1 MKTGKKD
8 LLKEAIA
15 DAKAVKETALAN
27 AKIALEEAFT
37 PRLQSML
44 SHKLAEELEDDE
56 TLATEED
63 EMMMDTE
70 EGYGEGYE
78 GEEDETMTTEED
90 EMGGEEDETM
100 TTEEEDE
107 GVDESKVNEGKTT
120 VVIDYNTDDDDLR
133 YVSNILK
140 KAGIKAKVLAG
151 LDSEEV
157 EVTIETSDL
166 KKATKALSANGL
178 ELQESVVAEAKEL
191 SSYKIGDEEEDMSDL
206 DLESIIKELEAEMG
220 GEEDETMTTEE
231 EEEMENPEITEL
243 KRIRERISKR
253 LTELESSGIGTGDN
267 KVTDLTGG
275 TEYPEE
281 GDFVAEEE
289 EGDEEV
295 NLDEVIRALREMNG
309 DVPAEDEEDTAG
321 MTEEEAEEMKSD
333 LEEAYKVIKS
343 LKNTIN
349 EVNLLNAKLLYTN
362 KLFRNF
368 DLNEKQKVKVVENF
382 DRASSLREVKLVFAT
397 LGENLNVA
405 RKTQNRVVKESFAS
419 RPTKG
424 TKPAGIIT
432 EGSSL
437 AMRFQKLANIKK

>member
-63 EMMMDTE
+63 EMMDTE

-78 GEEDETMTTEED
+78 GEEDETITTEED
-90 EMGGEEDETM
+90 ELGGEEDETM

-107 GVDESKVNEGKTT
+107 MMMGTMGGEEAEEDE
-120 VVIDYNTDDDDLR
+120 
-133 YVSNILK
+133 
-140 KAGIKAKVLAG
+140 
-151 LDSEEV
+151 
-157 EVTIETSDL
+157 
-166 KKATKALSANGL
+166 
-178 ELQESVVAEAKEL
+178 AEM
-191 SSYKIGDEEEDMSDL
+191 GGEEEEMSDL

-253 LTELESSGIGTGDN
+253 LTELESSEIGTGDN
-267 KVTDLTGG
+267 KVADLTGG

-281 GDFVAEEE
+281 GDFVAEE

-309 DVPAEDEEDTAG
+309 GVPAEEEETSG

-405 RKTQNRVVKESFAS
+405 RKTQQRVVKESFAS

-437 AMRFQKLANIKK
+437 AARFQKLANIKK

>member
-63 EMMMDTE
+63 EMMLGTE

-90 EMGGEEDETM
+90 EMGSEEDDTM

-107 GVDESKVNEGKTT
+107 MMVGTMGGEEAE
-120 VVIDYNTDDDDLR
+120 DDDD
-133 YVSNILK
+133 
-140 KAGIKAKVLAG
+140 
-151 LDSEEV
+151 E
-157 EVTIETSDL
+157 
-166 KKATKALSANGL
+166 
-178 ELQESVVAEAKEL
+178 
-191 SSYKIGDEEEDMSDL
+191 IGGEEEDMSDL

-253 LTELESSGIGTGDN
+253 LTELESSAIGTGDN
-267 KVTDLTGG
+267 KVADLTGG

>member
-63 EMMMDTE
+63 EMMGTE

-107 GVDESKVNEGKTT
+107 MMMGTMGGEEAEEDE
-120 VVIDYNTDDDDLR
+120 
-133 YVSNILK
+133 
-140 KAGIKAKVLAG
+140 
-151 LDSEEV
+151 
-157 EVTIETSDL
+157 
-166 KKATKALSANGL
+166 
-178 ELQESVVAEAKEL
+178 AEM
-191 SSYKIGDEEEDMSDL
+191 GGEEEEMSDL

-253 LTELESSGIGTGDN
+253 LTELESSDIGTGDN
-267 KVTDLTGG
+267 KVADLTGG

-281 GDFVAEEE
+281 GDFVAEE

-309 DVPAEDEEDTAG
+309 DVPAEEEETVAG

-405 RKTQNRVVKESFAS
+405 RKTQKRVVKESFAS

-437 AMRFQKLANIKK
+437 AARFQKLANIKK

>member
-63 EMMMDTE
+63 EMMGTE

-90 EMGGEEDETM
+90 EMGGEEDEIM

-107 GVDESKVNEGKTT
+107 MMMGTMGGEEAEEEDEDEMG
-120 VVIDYNTDDDDLR
+120 
-133 YVSNILK
+133 
-140 KAGIKAKVLAG
+140 G
-151 LDSEEV
+151 
-157 EVTIETSDL
+157 
-166 KKATKALSANGL
+166 
-178 ELQESVVAEAKEL
+178 
-191 SSYKIGDEEEDMSDL
+191 EEEDMSDL

-253 LTELESSGIGTGDN
+253 LTELESSAIGTGDN
-267 KVTDLTGG
+267 KVDDYTSD
-275 TEYPEE
+275 TEDPGE
-281 GDFVAEEE
+281 GDLFAEE

>member
-63 EMMMDTE
+63 EMMMGTE

-90 EMGGEEDETM
+90 EMGGEEDDTM

-107 GVDESKVNEGKTT
+107 MMMGTMGGEEAEEEDEDEMG
-120 VVIDYNTDDDDLR
+120 
-133 YVSNILK
+133 
-140 KAGIKAKVLAG
+140 G
-151 LDSEEV
+151 
-157 EVTIETSDL
+157 
-166 KKATKALSANGL
+166 
-178 ELQESVVAEAKEL
+178 
-191 SSYKIGDEEEDMSDL
+191 EEEDMSDL

-253 LTELESSGIGTGDN
+253 LTELESSAIGTGDN
-267 KVTDLTGG
+267 KVDDYTSD
-275 TEYPEE
+275 TEDPGE
-281 GDFVAEEE
+281 GDLFAEE

>member
-56 TLATEED
+56 TLATEEED
-63 EMMMDTE
+63 EMLGTE

-78 GEEDETMTTEED
+78 GEEDETITTEED
-90 EMGGEEDETM
+90 EVGGEEDETI

-107 GVDESKVNEGKTT
+107 MMMGTMG
-120 VVIDYNTDDDDLR
+120 
-133 YVSNILK
+133 
-140 KAGIKAKVLAG
+140 G
-151 LDSEEV
+151 EE
-157 EVTIETSDL
+157 
-166 KKATKALSANGL
+166 
-178 ELQESVVAEAKEL
+178 AEEE
-191 SSYKIGDEEEDMSDL
+191 DEEEIGGEDEDTSDL

-220 GEEDETMTTEE
+220 GEEDETITTEE
-231 EEEMENPEITEL
+231 EEELENPEITEL

-253 LTELESSGIGTGDN
+253 LTELESSEIGTGDN
-267 KVTDLTGG
+267 KVADLTGG

-281 GDFVAEEE
+281 GDFVAEE

-309 DVPAEDEEDTAG
+309 DVPSEEEETAG
-321 MTEEEAEEMKSD
+321 VTEEEAEEMKSD

-405 RKTQNRVVKESFAS
+405 RKTQQRVVKESFAS

-437 AMRFQKLANIKK
+437 AARFQKLANIKK

>member
-8 LLKEAIA
+8 LLREAIA

-56 TLATEED
+56 TLVPEED
-63 EMMMDTE
+63 EMMGTE
-70 EGYGEGYE
+70 EGYDEGYDENYE
-78 GEEDETMTTEED
+78 GEEGETLATEDDETLATEDDETLATEDDEALRTEGDEMFGEED
-90 EMGGEEDETM
+90 EMMGTDEDT
-100 TTEEEDE
+100 
-107 GVDESKVNEGKTT
+107 
-120 VVIDYNTDDDDLR
+120 
-133 YVSNILK
+133 
-140 KAGIKAKVLAG
+140 
-151 LDSEEV
+151 
-157 EVTIETSDL
+157 
-166 KKATKALSANGL
+166 
-178 ELQESVVAEAKEL
+178 
-191 SSYKIGDEEEDMSDL
+191 SDL

-220 GEEDETMTTEE
+220 SEKDETFATEE
-231 EEEMENPEITEL
+231 EEKENPEITEL

-253 LTELESSGIGTGDN
+253 LTELESSEVGTGDN
-267 KVTDLTGG
+267 KVADLTAD
-275 TEYPEE
+275 TEYSEE

-289 EGDEEV
+289 DDDTEV
-295 NLDEVIRALREMNG
+295 NLEEVIRALREMNG
-309 DVPAEDEEDTAG
+309 DVPAEDDEEETVAG

-405 RKTQNRVVKESFAS
+405 RKTQKRVVRESFAS

-437 AMRFQKLANIKK
+437 AARFQKLANIKK